1 MRQEFIM
8 PFSSDSRYAQNPK
21 ISGFQ
26 LNIQNIHFIQNQ
38 TASKNEAKMR
48 SLNDIF
54 LLANNHQST
63 RVAKEV
69 RADHKRMK
77 KIEI

>member
-1 MRQEFIM
+1 MQQEFIM
-8 PFSSDSRYAQNPK
+8 PFSSDSRYARNPK

-54 LLANNHQST
+54 LLANHHQAT
-63 RVAKEV
+63 HIAKEV